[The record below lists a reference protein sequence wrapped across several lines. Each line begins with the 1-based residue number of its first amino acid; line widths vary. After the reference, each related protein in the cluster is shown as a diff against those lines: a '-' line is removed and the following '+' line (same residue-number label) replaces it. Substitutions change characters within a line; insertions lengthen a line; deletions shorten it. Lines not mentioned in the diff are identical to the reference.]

1 MLGHSFRRHSRKTNF
16 LSFAFCLFS
25 ITATVP
31 SQAANTG
38 QARPGVK
45 SGGPLA
51 YAFTGTGFEY
61 RALTARELESAVRV
75 RFLGNCGYL
84 ISGGGKSILVD
95 ALFRHPNPKFAHVRT
110 PDDVFEKM
118 LSREEPFRKIDLVLV
133 SHYHADHFTPD
144 MAFPFLMKHPETRMI
159 ANEHTLSLAEEND
172 PENYGKVR
180 QQIDSLTPS
189 WGDVREVSINGCPLK
204 LYLVKHTTDDRLDR
218 EFIVTQ
224 FLIEL
229 GGVKF
234 LHMGDMYTPPNMEYF
249 RKFGLE
255 KEDIDLVFKD
265 NWNTDTGKVLMNE
278 FVKPKLFIVMHNNL
292 HSEGQDY
299 RSIVEAFPNTT
310 IFIEPMEE
318 KIFIKAKK

>member
-1 MLGHSFRRHSRKTNF
+1 MRTEFFMRQKYLPIVAA
-16 LSFAFCLFS
+16 AFCLFS

-31 SQAANTG
+31 G
-38 QARPGVK
+38 QATDTGRATPGAK

-51 YAFTGTGFEY
+51 YIFTGTGYEY
-61 RALTARELESAVRV
+61 RTPTARELESAVLV

-95 ALFRHPNPKFAHVRT
+95 ALFRHPNPMFAHVRT
-110 PDDVFEKM
+110 PNDVFEKM
-118 LSREEPFRKIDLVLV
+118 LAGEEPFRKIDLVLV
-133 SHYHADHFTPD
+133 SHYHADHFTSD

-180 QQIDSLTPS
+180 QQIDSLTQG
-189 WGDVREVSINGCPLK
+189 WGEVREVRINGCPLK
-204 LYLVKHTTDDRLDR
+204 LYLVKHTPDDRLAR
-218 EFIVTQ
+218 ELIVTQ
-224 FLIEL
+224 YLIEL

-234 LHMGDMYTPPNMEYF
+234 LHMGDMDIPSNMEYF
-249 RKFGLE
+249 RNFGLE
-255 KEDIDLVFKD
+255 KEGIDVVFKD
-265 NWNTDTGKVLMNE
+265 NWNTDAGKVLMNE

-292 HSEGQDY
+292 HSEGPYY
-299 RSIVEAFPNTT
+299 RSALEAFPNTT

-318 KIFIKAKK
+318 KIFIKAKN